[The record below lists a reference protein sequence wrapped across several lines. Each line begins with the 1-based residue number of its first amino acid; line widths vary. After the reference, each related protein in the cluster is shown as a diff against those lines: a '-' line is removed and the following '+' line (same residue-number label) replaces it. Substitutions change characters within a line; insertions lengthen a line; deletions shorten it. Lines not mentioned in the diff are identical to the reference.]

1 MNVFGPQKVIAR
13 ASSSAYRPR
22 AAAQL
27 KLPKRATIVALIL
40 LLHAALLFM
49 INPQFRLPTSAR
61 PLNEITLFFKVR
73 SPRTLPPPAINPV
86 LRTPAA
92 PTVAPP
98 VIPKPNVPSTVSP
111 SLAAPDIGGVG
122 RSLFNCDLAN
132 RGNLSPEERANCP
145 GFGTVPPAPRTLEAG
160 MPKNSRTKH
169 AAIWAAEFAARQTPP
184 AVPCTSLQQESFG
197 GPGVQKPVTTLMADP
212 LCLLNGLLN
221 GFHPQPK

>member
-1 MNVFGPQKVIAR
+1 MIAL
-13 ASSSAYRPR
+13 ASASAYRPR
-22 AAAQL
+22 ATAQL
-27 KLPKRATIVALIL
+27 KLPERATAAALIL
-40 LLHAALLFM
+40 LLHAALLFL

-61 PLNEITLFFKVR
+61 PLNEITLFLSVR
-73 SPRTLPPPAINPV
+73 SPRTLPPPAFNPV
-86 LRTPAA
+86 LGTPRA

-122 RSLFNCDLAN
+122 RSLFDCDLAN
-132 RGNLSPEERANCP
+132 RGNLSPEERANCA
-145 GFGTVPPAPRTLEAG
+145 GLGTVPPASSTLEAG
-160 MPKNSRTKH
+160 MPKNSRTNH

-184 AVPCTSLQQESFG
+184 AVPCTSLQQEVFG
-197 GPGVQKPVTTLMADP
+197 GPGVQTPVTALMADP